1 MNKQNINKPSS
12 DLQTFMEV
20 NNIDTLEELL
30 VISDEDLIA
39 MPGFSWHLLKEILLL
54 RNI

>member
-1 MNKQNINKPSS
+1 MKNQNDNQTSS

-30 VISDEDLIA
+30 LISDEELIA